1 MIRYCDERFLRQSN
15 LPVMVRDCLYDR
27 VEPSKMGEPDEG
39 REEAVRL
46 LGINPDAKI
55 VLSLPEVAR
64 DRSNGILSTHLVA

>member
-1 MIRYCDERFLRQSN
+1 
-15 LPVMVRDCLYDR
+15 
-27 VEPSKMGEPDEG
+27 MGEPDEG